1 MLGAI
6 RSKLAEFKQL
16 SSGRE
21 SQEIPK
27 VSQNKIRLTAI
38 GVEIRD
44 LLSKVTSA
52 NPILMEYINNRIA
65 ELDEERKTL
74 QEEILALTCS
84 KADGKMEE
92 ITNHVEM
99 WDSVSF
105 EDKKTVV
112 DALIKVIKIANGEIK
127 IEWKI

>member
-1 MLGAI
+1 
-6 RSKLAEFKQL
+6 
-16 SSGRE
+16 
-21 SQEIPK
+21 
-27 VSQNKIRLTAI
+27 
-38 GVEIRD
+38 
-44 LLSKVTSA
+44 
-52 NPILMEYINNRIA
+52 
-65 ELDEERKTL
+65 
-74 QEEILALTCS
+74 
-84 KADGKMEE
+84 MEE

>member
-16 SSGRE
+16 SSGKAG
-21 SQEIPK
+21 QAIPK
-27 VSQNKIRLTAI
+27 VFQNKIRLTDI
-38 GVEIRD
+38 DVEIKD
-44 LLSKVTSA
+44 LLSKVGSA

-65 ELDEERKTL
+65 KLDEERKTL

-84 KADGKMEE
+84 KAEDKMDE

-105 EDKKTVV
+105 EDKQTVV
-112 DALIKVIKIANGEIK
+112 DTLIKIIKIANGKIE